1 MVLRMPGVTSKNY
14 RNILNKFDNM
24 LAVSRAS
31 LEELTTVLGN
41 SVQAKQLHDFFHTK
55 ATPGLMA
62 EKQPSKGK
70 GGKRTRNW
78 KR

>member
-31 LEELTTVLGN
+31 LEQLTAVLGN
-41 SVQAKQLHDFFHTK
+41 SAQAKQLYDFFHTK
-55 ATPGLMA
+55 ATPDPMP
-62 EKQPSKGK
+62 EKQSSKGK
-70 GGKRTRNW
+70 GGKRPW
-78 KR
+78 KRKR